1 MHKGWKWENL
11 KQRDDLEEVELDGR
25 IILKI
30 DLKIIGLQIVNLI
43 DLAQVVYEWRVVVN
57 TVMKIRGFDKMRGI
71 S

>member
-11 KQRDDLEEVELDGR
+11 KQRDYLEEVELDGR